1 MARNAQIVFL
11 LREQSFNITVTGL
24 LPLTYHYV
32 YYEGKQAPGTQYKPI
47 DGKLGDSL
55 ISDENGQLKFVFY
68 VNTNLP
74 SATTTLAEYYSLI
87 NALVGK
93 KQLVITNIKQTT
105 LPDDYKTQAFSYAE
119 QYITIDAYKPTD
131 QEFYEGFG
139 EK

>member
-1 MARNAQIVFL
+1 MARNPQIVFL
-11 LREQSFNITVTGL
+11 LREQSFNVTVTGL

-32 YYEGKQAPGTQYKPI
+32 YYEGKLTSSAQYKPI
-47 DGKLGDSL
+47 NGKLGEPL
-55 ISDENGQLKFVFY
+55 ISNENGRLEFVFY

-93 KQLVITNIKQTT
+93 KQLVITNISQPI

-119 QYITIDAYKPTD
+119 QYITIDAYRPTD

-139 EK
+139 ER